1 MGWSCYRRIDD
12 GSFIEEPACEGYT
25 PFWVQIATKEQ
36 MDKAL
41 VLLTDTA
48 KFSTYIPFPTA
59 SADNPKCD
67 PNGYWRGPI
76 WLDQTYQAIKGLRNY
91 GHKDLADKYTRQVFD
106 RCQGLTGDAP
116 IHENYGTHNGERL
129 QASHFSWSASH
140 LLMMY
145 EDYGK

>member
-1 MGWSCYRRIDD
+1 MSD
-12 GSFIEEPACEGYT
+12 GSFIEEPGCEGYT
-25 PFWVQIATKEQ
+25 PFWVQIASKKQ
-36 MDKAL
+36 MDKAIT
-41 VLLTDTA
+41 LLTDTT

-59 SADNPKCD
+59 AADNPKCD

-76 WLDQTYQAIKGLRNY
+76 WLDQTYQAIRGLRNY
-91 GHKDLADKYTRQVFD
+91 GYGILADQYTEQVFE
-106 RCQGLTGDAP
+106 RCQGLKEDAP

-129 QASHFSWSASH
+129 QAPHFSWSSSH